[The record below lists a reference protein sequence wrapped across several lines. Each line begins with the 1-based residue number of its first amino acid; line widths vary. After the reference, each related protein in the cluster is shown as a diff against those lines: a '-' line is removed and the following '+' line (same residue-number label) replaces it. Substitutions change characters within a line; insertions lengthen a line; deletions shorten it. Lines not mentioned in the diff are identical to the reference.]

1 MGYAFFIM
9 GSSDEAKVVLTL
21 QTLKVNLVKSSDGEY
36 KGEEEAEEVVV
47 KGVGGRGKYR
57 GAGRHG

>member
-9 GSSDEAKVVLTL
+9 GSSDEAKVVTL

-47 KGVGGRGKYR
+47 KGVGGRGKYP